1 LASARFGLAL
11 REAAVYP
18 CAPRPGSGEVAEWSK
33 ALDWNSSYI
42 FTGVR
47 GFESHPLRQFEQ
59 FERNAP
65 FVGRFRSCR
74 SSRAAVTRLAAVLPI
89 AALALLACAPAP
101 SPERIAGATMG
112 TTYEVVVTDRPAHV
126 ARDDLQSAVDAALDE
141 INSHLSGWDPHSE
154 LARFNA
160 ATATDWIPVS
170 LLLARAVSEAQSVTQ
185 ASGGAFDVT
194 VSPLVRAWGFGAGAV
209 EDGAAPTPAEIE
221 WLRESVGY
229 RKLQS
234 RLRPPALR
242 KSVPT
247 LHVDLDGI
255 APGIAVDRIAD
266 RLETHGIR
274 DYLVELGG
282 EVRARGRSP
291 AGRPWRV
298 AVEAPLTGQR
308 QPYAIVE
315 LDRMGVST
323 SGDYRDYRELDGR
336 RLSHT
341 IDPRTA
347 APVVHGLASVTV
359 LHPSTAAADAW
370 ATALMVLGPEEGM
383 ALARRLDLAVLF
395 IARAPDGSL
404 VESATPGFERF
415 RRAAP

>member
-1 LASARFGLAL
+1 MR
-11 REAAVYP
+11 
-18 CAPRPGSGEVAEWSK
+18 RPV
-33 ALDWNSSYI
+33 
-42 FTGVR
+42 
-47 GFESHPLRQFEQ
+47 
-59 FERNAP
+59 
-65 FVGRFRSCR
+65 
-74 SSRAAVTRLAAVLPI
+74 AVLPI
-89 AALALLACAPAP
+89 AALVLLACAPAP
-101 SPERIAGATMG
+101 SPERIAGGTMG
-112 TTYEVVVTDRPAHV
+112 TTYEVQVTDRPAHV
-126 ARDDLQSAVDAALDE
+126 TRDDLQSAVDDALDE
-141 INSHLSGWDPHSE
+141 VNRHLSGWDPDSE

-170 LLLARAVSEAQSVTQ
+170 MLLAQAVGEAQFVSH

-209 EDGAAPTPAEIE
+209 EERAAPAPAEIE
-221 WLRESVGY
+221 RLRESVGY
-229 RKLQS
+229 RKLEL

-255 APGIAVDRIAD
+255 APGIAVDRIAA
-266 RLETHGIR
+266 RLETLGVG

-298 AVEAPLTGQR
+298 AVEAPLSGQR
-308 QPYAIVE
+308 RPYALVDLE
-315 LDRMGVST
+315 GLGVST
-323 SGDYRDYRELDGR
+323 SGDYRDFRELDGR
-336 RLSHT
+336 RFSHT

-347 APVVHGLASVTV
+347 APVAHGLASVTV
-359 LHPSTAAADAW
+359 LHPSAATADAW

-395 IARAPDGSL
+395 IARTPDGAL
-404 VESATPGFERF
+404 AESATPGFERF
-415 RRAAP
+415 RRASP